1 MANGN
6 EIARAYVT
14 IVPSMQGSQST
25 ITSEL
30 TGITT
35 PASETAGEESGKHFG
50 ESLAKG
56 LKATAGIVAGAMT
69 AITAGAVA
77 TGKAF
82 IDATKD
88 VATYGDQVDKES
100 QKMHIS
106 AEAYQEWDFILQHAG
121 SSVEGMKTAMKTLT
135 AQAESGSD
143 AFEALGLSTEQIASM
158 SQEELFGAVITGLQG
173 IEDESERTVLAQ
185 SLLGRSSVEMTALFN
200 MSAEETEDLRNQVHE
215 LGGVMSDEAVKAS
228 AGYADSLQN
237 LETSFSGLKKNL
249 MSEFLPSVTKTMDGL
264 AKVFSGDKSG
274 IGDIQEG
281 IKGVISD
288 LTALAP
294 EFFSLA
300 QTLIFS
306 LLEGFAPMLP
316 SLVQTLFSI
325 TIQAITTLTSLL
337 PSLMPSIISGI
348 QGIFQ
353 ALFQALP
360 VITSSLF
367 QLVMSLV
374 TWLSEDGNIESFIQ
388 GIIQVVVLIVEQFA
402 QILPILLPAIVKI
415 VGEVVNALLEPD
427 TIMMLV
433 GAVLEL
439 VGAIFVALVNC
450 VPEFIDFVIGL
461 VDNLSDLVVKFLD
474 WIVPIISKG
483 LTNVINTVK
492 SWGENI
498 KNFVVGIWNHI
509 KTGVSNF
516 ITTMKNNFANGFNAI
531 KTNISNVINNI
542 KNFVDNILNRIKALP
557 DQAKAMGH
565 NLIAGFW
572 NGISNMIDWVID
584 KVSGFA
590 DSIVSTVKKAFGIHS
605 PSRVFRDIGDNLG
618 TAIGIGFDD
627 SMSEVESDMLKA
639 TDGLTASMTADVTA
653 YGAQASTL
661 SGSEV
666 NNFNGG
672 SISINVYGAEGQNIN
687 DLAEVIAIKLDN
699 MTRRKGSV
707 YA

>member
-82 IDATKD
+82 IDATRD
-88 VATYGDQVDKES
+88 VAEYGDTVDKES

-121 SSVEGMKTAMKTLT
+121 TSVDGMKTAMKTLT
-135 AQAESGSD
+135 AQVESGSD

-173 IEDESERTVLAQ
+173 IEDETERTTLAQ

-200 MSAEETEDLRNQVHE
+200 MSAEETEELRNQVHD

-228 AGYADSLQN
+228 ADYADAMTN

-249 MSEFLPSVTKTMDGL
+249 MSEFLPSISKTMNGL
-264 AKVFSGDKSG
+264 SKVFSGDKSG
-274 IGDIQEG
+274 IGEIQEG
-281 IKGVISD
+281 IQGVITD

-294 EFFSLA
+294 DFFALA

-348 QGIFQ
+348 QGIFT

-367 QLVMSLV
+367 ELVMSLV
-374 TWLSEDGNIESFIQ
+374 NWLAEDGNIESFIQ

-402 QILPILLPAIVKI
+402 QILPVLLPAIVKI
-415 VGEVVNALLEPD
+415 VGEVVNALLEPN

-433 GAVLEL
+433 GAVMEL
-439 VGAIFVALVNC
+439 VGAIFVALINC

-461 VDNLSDLVVKFLD
+461 VDNLSDLVVMFLD
-474 WIVPIISKG
+474 WIVPIVSQG

-492 SWGENI
+492 NWGSNI
-498 KNFVVGIWNHI
+498 KNFITNLWNNI

-516 ITTMKNNFANGFNAI
+516 ITNLKTNFSNGFNAI

-542 KNFVDNILNRIKALP
+542 KNFVNNILNTLKQLP
-557 DQAKAMGH
+557 AQAQAMGH

-572 NGISNMIDWVID
+572 NGISNMIDWVVD

-590 DSIVSTVKKAFGIHS
+590 NSIVSTVKKAFGINS
-605 PSRVFRDIGDNLG
+605 PSKVFASIGGYLAEGLDV
-618 TAIGIGFDD
+618 GFADGMED
-627 SMSEVESDMLKA
+627 VKEDMLNA

-653 YGAQASTL
+653 YGVQASTL

>member
-69 AITAGAVA
+69 AITAGAIA

-82 IDATKD
+82 VDATRD
-88 VATYGDQVDKES
+88 VAEYGDTVDKES

-121 SSVEGMKTAMKTLT
+121 TSVDGMKTAMKTLT
-135 AQAESGSD
+135 AQVESGSD

-200 MSAEETEDLRNQVHE
+200 MSAEETEELRNQVHE

-228 AGYADSLQN
+228 ADYADAMTN

-249 MSEFLPSVTKTMDGL
+249 MSEFLPSISKTMNGL
-264 AKVFSGDKSG
+264 SKVFSGDKSG
-274 IGDIQEG
+274 IGEIQEG
-281 IKGVISD
+281 IQGVIAD

-294 EFFSLA
+294 DFFALA

-348 QGIFQ
+348 QGIFT

-367 QLVMSLV
+367 ELVMSLV
-374 TWLSEDGNIESFIQ
+374 NWLAEDGNIESFIQ

-402 QILPILLPAIVKI
+402 QILPVLLPAIVKI
-415 VGEVVNALLEPD
+415 VGEVVNALLEPN

-433 GAVLEL
+433 GAVMEL
-439 VGAIFVALVNC
+439 VGAIFVALINC

-461 VDNLSDLVVKFLD
+461 VDNLSDLVVMFLN
-474 WIVPIISKG
+474 WIVPIVSQG

-492 SWGENI
+492 NWGSNI
-498 KNFVVGIWNHI
+498 KNFIAGLWNNI
-509 KTGVSNF
+509 KTGASNF
-516 ITTMKNNFANGFNAI
+516 ITNLKTNFANGFNAI

-542 KNFVDNILNRIKALP
+542 KNFVNNILNTLKQLP
-557 DQAKAMGH
+557 AQAKAMGH

-572 NGISNMIDWVID
+572 NGISNMIDWVVD

-605 PSRVFRDIGDNLG
+605 PSRIFRDIGDNLG
-618 TAIGIGFDD
+618 TAIGMGFDD

-639 TDGLTASMTADVTA
+639 TDGLTTSMTAEVTT

>member
-516 ITTMKNNFANGFNAI
+516 ITTLKNNFANGFNAI

>member
-6 EIARAYVT
+6 EIARCYVT
-14 IVPSMQGSQST
+14 IIPSLQGSQST

-82 IDATKD
+82 IDATRD
-88 VATYGDQVDKES
+88 VAEYGDTVDKES

-121 SSVEGMKTAMKTLT
+121 TSVDGMKTAMKTLT
-135 AQAESGSD
+135 AQVESGSD

-173 IEDESERTVLAQ
+173 VEDETERTTLAQ

-200 MSAEETEDLRNQVHE
+200 MSAEETEELRNQVHD

-228 AGYADSLQN
+228 ADYADAMTN

-249 MSEFLPSVTKTMDGL
+249 MSEFLPSISKTMNGL
-264 AKVFSGDKSG
+264 SKVFSGDKSG
-274 IGDIQEG
+274 IGEIQEG
-281 IKGVISD
+281 IQGVITD

-294 EFFSLA
+294 DFFALA

-348 QGIFQ
+348 QGIFT

-367 QLVMSLV
+367 ELVMSLV
-374 TWLSEDGNIESFIQ
+374 NWLAEDGNIESFIQ

-402 QILPILLPAIVKI
+402 QILPVLLPAIIKI
-415 VGEVVNALLEPD
+415 VGEIVNALLEPN
-427 TIMMLV
+427 TILMLV
-433 GAVLEL
+433 GAVMEL
-439 VGAIFVALVNC
+439 VGAIFVALINC

-461 VDNLSDLVVKFLD
+461 VDNLSDLVVMFLD
-474 WIVPIISKG
+474 WIVPIVSQG

-492 SWGENI
+492 NWGSNI
-498 KNFVVGIWNHI
+498 KNFITNLWNNI

-516 ITTMKNNFANGFNAI
+516 ITNLKTNFSNGFNAI

-542 KNFVDNILNRIKALP
+542 KNFVNNILNTLKQLP
-557 DQAKAMGH
+557 AQAQAMGH

-572 NGISNMIDWVID
+572 NGIGNMIDWVVD

-590 DSIVSTVKKAFGIHS
+590 NSIVSTVKKAFGINS
-605 PSRVFRDIGDNLG
+605 PSKVFASIGGYLAEGLDV
-618 TAIGIGFDD
+618 GFTDGMED
-627 SMSEVESDMLKA
+627 VKEDMLNA

>member
-1 MANGN
+1 MANGT
-6 EIARAYVT
+6 EIGRAYIT
-14 IVPSMQGSQST
+14 IVPSLQGSQST
-25 ITSEL
+25 IQTEL

-35 PASETAGEESGKHFG
+35 PASEKAGEESGKSFG
-50 ESLAKG
+50 ESMAKG
-56 LKATAGIVAGAMT
+56 LKTTATVIAGAMT
-69 AITAGAVA
+69 AITAGAIA

-82 IDATKD
+82 VDATRD
-88 VATYGDQVDKES
+88 VAEYGDTIDKES

-121 SSVEGMKTAMKTLT
+121 TSVDGMKTAMKTLT
-135 AQAESGSD
+135 AQVESGSD

-158 SQEELFGAVITGLQG
+158 SQEELFGAVISGLQG

-228 AGYADSLQN
+228 ADYADSLQN
-237 LETSFSGLKKNL
+237 LQTSFSGLKRSL
-249 MSEFLPSVTKTMDGL
+249 MSQFLPSITKTMDGL

-274 IGDIQEG
+274 IGDIQDG
-281 IKGVISD
+281 IKGVIAD
-288 LTALAP
+288 ITALAP

-316 SLVQTLFSI
+316 QLTETLFSI
-325 TIQAITTLTSLL
+325 VIQAITLLTSML
-337 PSLMPSIISGI
+337 PSLMPSIISGL

-367 QLVMSLV
+367 ELVMSLI
-374 TWLSEDGNIESFIQ
+374 TWLAEGDNIQNFVN
-388 GIIQVVVLIVEQFA
+388 GIVQVVALIVNQFSE
-402 QILPILLPAIVKI
+402 ILPVLLPAIVKI
-415 VGEVVNALLEPD
+415 IGEVVNCLLEPD
-427 TIMMLV
+427 NIMLLV

-450 VPEFIDFVIGL
+450 VPELINFVIGL
-461 VDNLSDLVVKFLD
+461 IDNLSDLVARFLD
-474 WIVPIISKG
+474 WIVPIVSQG

-492 SWGENI
+492 GWGTNI
-498 KNFVVGIWNHI
+498 KNFVINLWNNI
-509 KTGVSNF
+509 VSGVTNF
-516 ITTMKNNFANGFNAI
+516 INNLKNNFANGFNAI
-531 KTNISNVINNI
+531 RNNISNVINNI
-542 KNFVDNILNRIKALP
+542 RNFVTNILNTLKQLP
-557 DQAKAMGH
+557 AQAQAMGH

-572 NGISNMIDWVID
+572 NGISNMIDWVVD

-590 DSIVSTVKKAFGIHS
+590 NSIVSTVKKAFGIAS
-605 PSRVFRDIGDNLG
+605 PSKVFAQIG
-618 TAIGIGFDD
+618 GFLAEGLDVGFTD
-627 SMSEVESDMLKA
+627 GMEDVKEDMLNA

>member
-82 IDATKD
+82 IDATRD
-88 VATYGDQVDKES
+88 VAEYGDTVDKES

-121 SSVEGMKTAMKTLT
+121 TSVDGMKTAMKTLT
-135 AQAESGSD
+135 AQVESGSD

-173 IEDESERTVLAQ
+173 IEDETERTTLAQ

-200 MSAEETEDLRNQVHE
+200 MSAEETEELRNQVHD

-228 AGYADSLQN
+228 ADYADAMTN

-249 MSEFLPSVTKTMDGL
+249 MSEFLPSISKTMNGL
-264 AKVFSGDKSG
+264 SKVFSGDKSG
-274 IGDIQEG
+274 IGEIQEG
-281 IKGVISD
+281 IQGVITD

-294 EFFSLA
+294 DFFALA

-348 QGIFQ
+348 QGIFT

-367 QLVMSLV
+367 ELVMSLV
-374 TWLSEDGNIESFIQ
+374 NWLAEDGNIESFIQ

-402 QILPILLPAIVKI
+402 QILPVLLPAIVKI
-415 VGEVVNALLEPD
+415 VGEVVNALLEPN

-433 GAVLEL
+433 GAVMEL
-439 VGAIFVALVNC
+439 VGAIFVALINC

-461 VDNLSDLVVKFLD
+461 VDNLSDLVVMFLD
-474 WIVPIISKG
+474 WIVPIVSQG

-492 SWGENI
+492 NWGSNI
-498 KNFVVGIWNHI
+498 KNFITNLWNNI

-516 ITTMKNNFANGFNAI
+516 ITNLKTNFSNGFNAI

-542 KNFVDNILNRIKALP
+542 KNFVNNILSTLKQLP
-557 DQAKAMGH
+557 AQAQAMGH

-572 NGISNMIDWVID
+572 NGISNMIDWVVD

-618 TAIGIGFDD
+618 TAIGMGFDD

-639 TDGLTASMTADVTA
+639 TDGLTASMTAEVTT

>member
-82 IDATKD
+82 IDATRD
-88 VATYGDQVDKES
+88 VAEYGDTVDKES

-121 SSVEGMKTAMKTLT
+121 TSVDGMKTAMKTLT
-135 AQAESGSD
+135 AQVESGSD

-173 IEDESERTVLAQ
+173 VEDETERTTLAQ

-200 MSAEETEDLRNQVHE
+200 MSAEETEELRNQVHD

-228 AGYADSLQN
+228 ADYADSMTN
-237 LETSFSGLKKNL
+237 LETSFSGLKRNL
-249 MSEFLPSVTKTMDGL
+249 MSQFLPSITKTMDGL
-264 AKVFSGDKSG
+264 SKVFSGDKSG

-281 IKGVISD
+281 IKGIISD

-316 SLVQTLFSI
+316 SLVETLFSV
-325 TIQAITTLTSLL
+325 TVQAITLLTGML
-337 PSLMPSIISGI
+337 PSLMPSIISGL

-367 QLVMSLV
+367 DLVMSLI
-374 TWLSEDGNIESFIQ
+374 TWLAEGDNISNFIN
-388 GIIQVVVLIVEQFA
+388 GIIQVVALIVEQFSL
-402 QILPILLPAIVKI
+402 ILPVLLPAIVKI
-415 VGEVVNALLEPD
+415 IGEIVNCLLEPD
-427 TIMMLV
+427 NIMLLV
-433 GAVLEL
+433 NATLQL
-439 VGAIFVALVNC
+439 VGAILVALVNC
-450 VPEFIDFVIGL
+450 VPEFINFVIGL
-461 VDNLSDLVVKFLD
+461 VDNLSDLVAGFLS
-474 WIVPIISKG
+474 WIVPIVSQG

-492 SWGENI
+492 SWGTNIKTFITNLWSNI
-498 KNFVVGIWNHI
+498 KN
-509 KTGVSNF
+509 GVSNF
-516 ITTMKNNFANGFNAI
+516 ITNLKTNFSNGFNAI
-531 KTNISNVINNI
+531 KTNVSNVITNI
-542 KNFVDNILNRIKALP
+542 RNFVTNILNTLEQLP
-557 DQAKAMGH
+557 QQAFNMGY
-565 NLIAGFW
+565 NLIAGLW
-572 NGISNMIDWVID
+572 NGIHNMIDWVID

-590 DSIVSTVKKAFGIHS
+590 NSIVSTVKKAFGIAS
-605 PSRVFRDIGDNLG
+605 PSKVFAQIGGYLAEGLDV
-618 TAIGIGFDD
+618 GFSDGMED
-627 SMSEVESDMLKA
+627 VQDDMLKA
-639 TDGLTASMTADVTA
+639 TDGLTASMTAEVSA
-653 YGAQASTL
+653 YGTGASTL

>member
-88 VATYGDQVDKES
+88 VAEYGDTVDKES

-121 SSVEGMKTAMKTLT
+121 SSVDGMKMSMKTLT
-135 AQAESGSD
+135 AQAESGSE
-143 AFEALGLSTEQIASM
+143 AFDALGISTEQIASM
-158 SQEELFGAVITGLQG
+158 SQEELFGAVISGLQG

-228 AGYADSLQN
+228 AGYADSLKN

-249 MSEFLPSVTKTMDGL
+249 MSQFLPSVTKTMDGL

-274 IGDIQEG
+274 IGEIQDG
-281 IKGVISD
+281 IQGVISD

-294 EFFSLA
+294 EFFTLA

-306 LLEGFAPMLP
+306 LIEGFAPMLP

-348 QGIFQ
+348 QGIFT

-367 QLVMSLV
+367 ELVMSLV
-374 TWLSEDGNIESFIQ
+374 NWLAEDGNIESFIQ

-402 QILPILLPAIVKI
+402 QILPVLLPAIVKI
-415 VGEVVNALLEPD
+415 VGEVVNALLEPN

-433 GAVLEL
+433 GAVMEI
-439 VGAIFVALVNC
+439 VGAIFVALINC

-461 VDNLSDLVVKFLD
+461 VDNLSDLVVMFLN
-474 WIVPIISKG
+474 WIVPIVSSG

-492 SWGENI
+492 NWGSNI
-498 KNFVVGIWNHI
+498 KNYIVGLWNNI

-516 ITTMKNNFANGFNAI
+516 ITNLKTNFQNGFNAI

-542 KNFVDNILNRIKALP
+542 KNFVDNILNRLKQLP

-572 NGISNMIDWVID
+572 NGISNMIDWVVD

-605 PSRVFRDIGDNLG
+605 PSKVFAEIGGYLAEGLDN
-618 TAIGIGFDD
+618 GFSDGMTD
-627 SMSEVESDMLKA
+627 VQEDMLKA
-639 TDGLTASMTADVTA
+639 TDGLTASMAAEVTA

>member
-69 AITAGAVA
+69 AITAGAIA

-82 IDATKD
+82 IDATRD
-88 VATYGDQVDKES
+88 VAEYGDTVDKES

-121 SSVEGMKTAMKTLT
+121 TSVDGMKTAMKTLT
-135 AQAESGSD
+135 AQVESGSD

-173 IEDESERTVLAQ
+173 VEDETERTTLAQ

-200 MSAEETEDLRNQVHE
+200 MSAEETEELRNQVHD

-228 AGYADSLQN
+228 ADYADAMTN

-249 MSEFLPSVTKTMDGL
+249 MSEFLPSISKTMNGL
-264 AKVFSGDKSG
+264 SKVFSGDKSG
-274 IGDIQEG
+274 IGEIQEG
-281 IKGVISD
+281 IQGVITD

-294 EFFSLA
+294 DFFALA

-348 QGIFQ
+348 QGIFT

-367 QLVMSLV
+367 ELVMSLV
-374 TWLSEDGNIESFIQ
+374 NWLAEDGNIESFIQ
-388 GIIQVVVLIVEQFA
+388 GIIQVVVLIVKQFA
-402 QILPILLPAIVKI
+402 QILPVLLPAIVKI
-415 VGEVVNALLEPD
+415 VGEVVNALLEPN

-433 GAVLEL
+433 GAVMEL
-439 VGAIFVALVNC
+439 VGAIFVALINC

-461 VDNLSDLVVKFLD
+461 VDNLSDLVVMFLD
-474 WIVPIISKG
+474 WIVPIVSQG

-492 SWGENI
+492 NWGSNI
-498 KNFVVGIWNHI
+498 KNFITNLWNNI

-516 ITTMKNNFANGFNAI
+516 ITNLKTNFSNGFNAI

-542 KNFVDNILNRIKALP
+542 KNFVNNILNTLKQLP
-557 DQAKAMGH
+557 AQAQAMGH

-572 NGISNMIDWVID
+572 NGIGSMIDWVVD

-590 DSIVSTVKKAFGIHS
+590 NSIVSTVKKAFGINS
-605 PSRVFRDIGDNLG
+605 PSKVFASIGGYLAEGLDV
-618 TAIGIGFDD
+618 GFTDGMED
-627 SMSEVESDMLKA
+627 VKEDMLNA

>member
-69 AITAGAVA
+69 AITAGAIA

-82 IDATKD
+82 VDATRD
-88 VATYGDQVDKES
+88 VAEYGDTVDKES

-121 SSVEGMKTAMKTLT
+121 TSVDGMKTAMKTLT
-135 AQAESGSD
+135 AQVESGSD

-158 SQEELFGAVITGLQG
+158 SQEELFGAVISGLQG

-249 MSEFLPSVTKTMDGL
+249 MSEFLPSISKTMDGL

-348 QGIFQ
+348 QGIFT

-374 TWLSEDGNIESFIQ
+374 NWLAEDGNIESFIQ

-402 QILPILLPAIVKI
+402 QILPVLLPAIVKI
-415 VGEVVNALLEPD
+415 VGEVVNALLEPN

-433 GAVLEL
+433 GAVMEL
-439 VGAIFVALVNC
+439 VGAIFVALINC

-461 VDNLSDLVVKFLD
+461 VDNLSDLVVMFLD
-474 WIVPIISKG
+474 WIVPIVSQG

-492 SWGENI
+492 NWGSNI
-498 KNFVVGIWNHI
+498 KNFIVGLWNNI

-516 ITTMKNNFANGFNAI
+516 ITNLKTNFANGFNAI

-542 KNFVDNILNRIKALP
+542 KNFVNNILNTLKQLP
-557 DQAKAMGH
+557 AQAQAMGH

-572 NGISNMIDWVID
+572 NGISNMIDWVVD

-618 TAIGIGFDD
+618 TAIGMGFDD
-627 SMSEVESDMLKA
+627 SMSEVESDMLNA
-639 TDGLTASMTADVTA
+639 TDGLTASMTAEVTT

>member
-82 IDATKD
+82 IDATRD
-88 VATYGDQVDKES
+88 VAEYGDTVDKES

-106 AEAYQEWDFILQHAG
+106 AEAYQEWNFILQHAG
-121 SSVEGMKTAMKTLT
+121 TSVDGMKTAMKTLT
-135 AQAESGSD
+135 AQVESGSD
-143 AFEALGLSTEQIASM
+143 AFEALGLSTEQVASM
-158 SQEELFGAVITGLQG
+158 SQEELFGAVISGLQG

-200 MSAEETEDLRNQVHE
+200 MSAEETEELRNQVHD

-228 AGYADSLQN
+228 ADYADAMTN

-249 MSEFLPSVTKTMDGL
+249 MSEFLPSISKTMNGL
-264 AKVFSGDKSG
+264 SKVFSGDKSG
-274 IGDIQEG
+274 IGEIQEG
-281 IKGVISD
+281 IQGVITD

-294 EFFSLA
+294 DFFALA

-316 SLVQTLFSI
+316 SLVKTLFSI

-348 QGIFQ
+348 QGIFT

-367 QLVMSLV
+367 ELVMSLV
-374 TWLSEDGNIESFIQ
+374 NWLAEDGNIESFIQ

-402 QILPILLPAIVKI
+402 QILPVLLPAIVKI
-415 VGEVVNALLEPD
+415 VGEVVNALLEPN

-433 GAVLEL
+433 GAVMEL
-439 VGAIFVALVNC
+439 VGAIFVALINC

-461 VDNLSDLVVKFLD
+461 VDNLSDLVVMFLD
-474 WIVPIISKG
+474 WIVPIVSQG

-492 SWGENI
+492 NWGSNI
-498 KNFVVGIWNHI
+498 KNFITNLWNNI

-516 ITTMKNNFANGFNAI
+516 ITNLKTNFSNGFNAI

-542 KNFVDNILNRIKALP
+542 KNFVNNILNTLKQLP
-557 DQAKAMGH
+557 AQAQAMGH

-572 NGISNMIDWVID
+572 NGIGNMIDWVVD

-590 DSIVSTVKKAFGIHS
+590 NSIVSTVKKAFGINS
-605 PSRVFRDIGDNLG
+605 PSKVFASIGGYLAEGLDV
-618 TAIGIGFDD
+618 GFTDGMED
-627 SMSEVESDMLKA
+627 VKEDMLNA

>member
-88 VATYGDQVDKES
+88 VAEYGDTVDKES

-121 SSVEGMKTAMKTLT
+121 TSVDGMKTAMKTLT
-135 AQAESGSD
+135 AQVESGSD

-158 SQEELFGAVITGLQG
+158 SQEELFGAVISGLQG

-228 AGYADSLQN
+228 AGYADSLKN

-249 MSEFLPSVTKTMDGL
+249 MSQFLPSVTKTMNGL
-264 AKVFSGDKSG
+264 SKVFSGDKSG
-274 IGDIQEG
+274 IGEIQEG
-281 IKGVISD
+281 IQGVITD

-294 EFFSLA
+294 DFFALA

-316 SLVQTLFSI
+316 SLVQILFSI

-337 PSLMPSIISGI
+337 PSLMPSITSGI

-374 TWLSEDGNIESFIQ
+374 NWLAEDGNIESFIQ

-402 QILPILLPAIVKI
+402 QILPVLLPAIVKI
-415 VGEVVNALLEPD
+415 VGEVVNALLEPN
-427 TIMMLV
+427 TILMLV
-433 GAVLEL
+433 GAVMEI
-439 VGAIFVALVNC
+439 VGAIFVALINC

-461 VDNLSDLVVKFLD
+461 VDNLSDLVVMFLN
-474 WIVPIISKG
+474 WIVPIVSSG

-492 SWGENI
+492 NWGSNI
-498 KNFVVGIWNHI
+498 KNYFVGLWNNI

-516 ITTMKNNFANGFNAI
+516 ITNLKTNFQNGFNAI
-531 KTNISNVINNI
+531 K
-542 KNFVDNILNRIKALP
+542 VDNILNRLKQLP

-572 NGISNMIDWVID
+572 NGISNMIDWVVD

-605 PSRVFRDIGDNLG
+605 PSKVFAEIGGYLAEGLDN
-618 TAIGIGFDD
+618 GFSDGLTD
-627 SMSEVESDMLKA
+627 VQEDMLKA
-639 TDGLTASMTADVTA
+639 TDGLTASMTAEVTA

>member
-25 ITSEL
+25 IKSEL
-30 TGITT
+30 TGITE
-35 PASETAGEESGKHFG
+35 PASEQAGEESGKKFG

-82 IDATKD
+82 VDATRD
-88 VATYGDQVDKES
+88 VAEYGDTVDKES

-121 SSVEGMKTAMKTLT
+121 SSVDGMKTAMKTLT
-135 AQAESGSD
+135 AQAESGSE

-249 MSEFLPSVTKTMDGL
+249 MSEFLPSISKTMDGL

-274 IGDIQEG
+274 IGEIQEG
-281 IKGVISD
+281 IQGVISD

-374 TWLSEDGNIESFIQ
+374 NWLAEDGNIESFIQ

-402 QILPILLPAIVKI
+402 QILPVLLPAIVKI
-415 VGEVVNALLEPD
+415 VGEVVNALLEPN
-427 TIMMLV
+427 TILMLV
-433 GAVLEL
+433 GAVMEL

-461 VDNLSDLVVKFLD
+461 VGNLSDLVVTFLN
-474 WIVPIISKG
+474 WIVPIVTSG

-492 SWGENI
+492 NWGANI
-498 KNFVVGIWNHI
+498 KNFIVGLWNNI

-516 ITTMKNNFANGFNAI
+516 ITNLKTNFANGFNAI

-542 KNFVDNILNRIKALP
+542 KNFVNNILNTLKQLP
-557 DQAKAMGH
+557 AQAQAMGH

-572 NGISNMIDWVID
+572 NGISNMIDWVVD

-590 DSIVSTVKKAFGIHS
+590 NSIVSTVKKAFGIHS
-605 PSRVFRDIGDNLG
+605 PSKVFAEIGGYLAEGLDE
-618 TAIGIGFDD
+618 GFSDGMD
-627 SMSEVESDMLKA
+627 SVQEDMLNA
-639 TDGLTASMTADVTA
+639 TDGLTASMTAEVTT

>member
-69 AITAGAVA
+69 AITAGAIA

-82 IDATKD
+82 VDATRD
-88 VATYGDQVDKES
+88 VAEYGDTVDKES

-121 SSVEGMKTAMKTLT
+121 TSVDGMKTAMKTLT
-135 AQAESGSD
+135 AQVESGSD

-173 IEDESERTVLAQ
+173 IEDETERTTLAQ

-228 AGYADSLQN
+228 ADYADAMTN

-249 MSEFLPSVTKTMDGL
+249 MSEFLPSISKTMNGL

-274 IGDIQEG
+274 IGEIQEG
-281 IKGVISD
+281 IQGVITD

-294 EFFSLA
+294 DFFALA

-348 QGIFQ
+348 QGIFT

-367 QLVMSLV
+367 ELVMSLV
-374 TWLSEDGNIESFIQ
+374 NWLAEDGNIESFIQ

-402 QILPILLPAIVKI
+402 QILPVLLPAIVKI
-415 VGEVVNALLEPD
+415 VGEVVNALLEPN
-427 TIMMLV
+427 TILMLV
-433 GAVLEL
+433 GAVMEL
-439 VGAIFVALVNC
+439 VGAIFVALINC

-461 VDNLSDLVVKFLD
+461 VDNLSDLVVMFLD
-474 WIVPIISKG
+474 WIVPIVSQG
-483 LTNVINTVK
+483 LTNVIYTVK
-492 SWGENI
+492 NWGSNI
-498 KNFVVGIWNHI
+498 KNFITNLWNNI

-516 ITTMKNNFANGFNAI
+516 ITNLKTNFQNGFNAI

-542 KNFVDNILNRIKALP
+542 KSFVDNILNRLKQLP

-572 NGISNMIDWVID
+572 NGISNMIDWVVD

-590 DSIVSTVKKAFGIHS
+590 NSIVSTVKKAFGINS
-605 PSRVFRDIGDNLG
+605 PSKVFASIGGYLAEGLDV
-618 TAIGIGFDD
+618 GFTDGMKD
-627 SMSEVESDMLKA
+627 VKEDMLNA
-639 TDGLTASMTADVTA
+639 TDGLTASMTAEVTT

>member
-69 AITAGAVA
+69 AITAGAIA

-82 IDATKD
+82 VDATRD
-88 VATYGDQVDKES
+88 VAEYGDTVDKES

-135 AQAESGSD
+135 AQAESGSE
-143 AFEALGLSTEQIASM
+143 AFEALGLSTEQVASM
-158 SQEELFGAVITGLQG
+158 SQEELFGAVISGLQG

-249 MSEFLPSVTKTMDGL
+249 MSEFLPSISKTMDGL
-264 AKVFSGDKSG
+264 SKVFSGDKSG
-274 IGDIQEG
+274 IGEIQEG
-281 IKGVISD
+281 IQGVITD

-294 EFFSLA
+294 DFFALA

-348 QGIFQ
+348 QGIFT

-367 QLVMSLV
+367 ELVMSLV
-374 TWLSEDGNIESFIQ
+374 NWLAEDGNIESFIQ

-402 QILPILLPAIVKI
+402 QILPVLLPAIVKI
-415 VGEVVNALLEPD
+415 VGEVVNALLEPN
-427 TIMMLV
+427 TILMLV
-433 GAVLEL
+433 GAVMEL

-461 VDNLSDLVVKFLD
+461 VDNLSDLVVMFLD
-474 WIVPIISKG
+474 WIVPIVSKG

-492 SWGENI
+492 NWGSNI
-498 KNFVVGIWNHI
+498 KNFIVNLWNNI

-516 ITTMKNNFANGFNAI
+516 ITTLKTNFSNGFNAI

-542 KNFVDNILNRIKALP
+542 KNFVTNILNHLKQLP
-557 DQAKAMGH
+557 AQAQAMGH

-572 NGISNMIDWVID
+572 NGISNMIDWVVD

-639 TDGLTASMTADVTA
+639 TDGLTASMTTEVSA
-653 YGAQASTL
+653 YGSEPSTL

-666 NNFNGG
+666 NNYNGG

-687 DLAEVIAIKLDN
+687 DLAEIIAIKLDN

>member
-82 IDATKD
+82 IDATRD
-88 VATYGDQVDKES
+88 VAEYGDTVDKES

-121 SSVEGMKTAMKTLT
+121 TSVDGMKTAMKTLT
-135 AQAESGSD
+135 AQVESGSD

-173 IEDESERTVLAQ
+173 IEDETERTTLAQ

-200 MSAEETEDLRNQVHE
+200 MSAEETEELRNQVHD

-228 AGYADSLQN
+228 ADYADAMTN

-249 MSEFLPSVTKTMDGL
+249 MSEFLPSISKTMNGL
-264 AKVFSGDKSG
+264 SKVFSDDKSG
-274 IGDIQEG
+274 IGEIQEG
-281 IKGVISD
+281 IQGVITD

-294 EFFSLA
+294 DFFALA

-348 QGIFQ
+348 QGIFT

-367 QLVMSLV
+367 ELVMSLV
-374 TWLSEDGNIESFIQ
+374 NWLAEDGNIESFIQ
-388 GIIQVVVLIVEQFA
+388 GIIQVVVLIVKQFA
-402 QILPILLPAIVKI
+402 QILPVLLPAIVKI

-433 GAVLEL
+433 GAVMEL
-439 VGAIFVALVNC
+439 VGAIFVALINC

-461 VDNLSDLVVKFLD
+461 VDNLSDLVVMFLD
-474 WIVPIISKG
+474 WIVPIVSQG

-492 SWGENI
+492 NWGSNI
-498 KNFVVGIWNHI
+498 KNFIVNLWNNI

-516 ITTMKNNFANGFNAI
+516 ITNLKTNFSNGFNAI

-542 KNFVDNILNRIKALP
+542 KNFVNNILNTLKQLP
-557 DQAKAMGH
+557 AQAQAMGH

-572 NGISNMIDWVID
+572 NGIGNMIDWVVD

-590 DSIVSTVKKAFGIHS
+590 NSIVSTVKKAFGINS
-605 PSRVFRDIGDNLG
+605 PSKVFASIGGYLAEGLDV
-618 TAIGIGFDD
+618 GFTDGMED
-627 SMSEVESDMLKA
+627 VKEDMLNA

-672 SISINVYGAEGQNIN
+672 SISINVYGAEGQNVN
-687 DLAEVIAIKLDN
+687 ELAEVIAVKLDN

>member
-88 VATYGDQVDKES
+88 VAEYGDTVDKES

-121 SSVEGMKTAMKTLT
+121 TSVDGMKTAMKTLT
-135 AQAESGSD
+135 AQVESGSD
-143 AFEALGLSTEQIASM
+143 AFEALGLSTEQVASM

-173 IEDESERTVLAQ
+173 VEDETERTTLAQ

-200 MSAEETEDLRNQVHE
+200 MSAEETEELRNQVHE

-228 AGYADSLQN
+228 ADYADAMTN

-249 MSEFLPSVTKTMDGL
+249 MSEFLPSITKTMNGL
-264 AKVFSGDKSG
+264 SKVFSGDKSG
-274 IGDIQEG
+274 IGEIQEG
-281 IKGVISD
+281 IQGVITD

-294 EFFSLA
+294 GFFALA

-348 QGIFQ
+348 QGIFT

-367 QLVMSLV
+367 ELVMSLV
-374 TWLSEDGNIESFIQ
+374 NWLAEDGNIESFIQ

-402 QILPILLPAIVKI
+402 QILPVLLPAIVKI
-415 VGEVVNALLEPD
+415 VGEVVNALLEPN
-427 TIMMLV
+427 TILMLV
-433 GAVLEL
+433 GAVMEL
-439 VGAIFVALVNC
+439 VGAIFVALINC

-461 VDNLSDLVVKFLD
+461 VDNLSDLVVMFLN
-474 WIVPIISKG
+474 WIVPIVSKG

-492 SWGENI
+492 NWGSNI
-498 KNFVVGIWNHI
+498 KNFIVNLWNNI

-516 ITTMKNNFANGFNAI
+516 ITTLKTNFSNGFNAI

-542 KNFVDNILNRIKALP
+542 KNFVNNILNTLKQLP
-557 DQAKAMGH
+557 AQAQAMGH

-572 NGISNMIDWVID
+572 NGISNMIDWVVD

-590 DSIVSTVKKAFGIHS
+590 NSIVSTVKKAFGIAS
-605 PSRVFRDIGDNLG
+605 PSKVFAQIGGYLAEGLDE
-618 TAIGIGFDD
+618 GFSDGMD
-627 SMSEVESDMLKA
+627 SVQDDMLKA
-639 TDGLTASMTADVTA
+639 TDGLTASMTTEVSA
-653 YGAQASTL
+653 YGSEPSTL

-666 NNFNGG
+666 NNYNGG

-687 DLAEVIAIKLDN
+687 DLAEIIAIKLDN

>member
-35 PASETAGEESGKHFG
+35 PASESAGEESGKHFG

-173 IEDESERTVLAQ
+173 VEDESERTVLAQ

-316 SLVQTLFSI
+316 SLVQALFSI

-450 VPEFIDFVIGL
+450 VPEFIDFIIGL
-461 VDNLSDLVVKFLD
+461 VDNLSNLVVMFLD

-498 KNFVVGIWNHI
+498 KNFVVGIWDHI

-516 ITTMKNNFANGFNAI
+516 ITTLKNNFANGFNAI

-542 KNFVDNILNRIKALP
+542 KNFVDNILNKIKALP
-557 DQAKAMGH
+557 DQAKTMGH

-590 DSIVSTVKKAFGIHS
+590 NSIVSTVKKAFGIHS
-605 PSRVFRDIGDNLG
+605 PSKVFAEIGGYLAEGLDE
-618 TAIGIGFDD
+618 GFSDGMD
-627 SMSEVESDMLKA
+627 SVQEDMLNA
-639 TDGLTASMTADVTA
+639 TDGLTASMAAEVTT

-687 DLAEVIAIKLDN
+687 DLAEVIAVKLDN

>member
-56 LKATAGIVAGAMT
+56 LKATAGIVVGAMT
-69 AITAGAVA
+69 AITAGAIA

-82 IDATKD
+82 VDATRD
-88 VATYGDQVDKES
+88 VAEYGDTVDKES

-121 SSVEGMKTAMKTLT
+121 TSVDGMKTAMKTLT
-135 AQAESGSD
+135 AQVESGSE

-173 IEDESERTVLAQ
+173 IEDETERTTLAQ

-200 MSAEETEDLRNQVHE
+200 MSAEETEELRNQVHE

-228 AGYADSLQN
+228 ADYADAMTN

-249 MSEFLPSVTKTMDGL
+249 MSEFLPSISKTMNGL
-264 AKVFSGDKSG
+264 SKVFSGDKSG
-274 IGDIQEG
+274 IGEIQEG
-281 IKGVISD
+281 IQGVITD

-294 EFFSLA
+294 DFFALA

-348 QGIFQ
+348 QGIFT

-367 QLVMSLV
+367 ELVMSLV
-374 TWLSEDGNIESFIQ
+374 NWLAEDGNIESFIQ

-402 QILPILLPAIVKI
+402 QILPVLLPAIVKI
-415 VGEVVNALLEPD
+415 VGEVVNALLEPN
-427 TIMMLV
+427 TILMLV
-433 GAVLEL
+433 GAVMEL
-439 VGAIFVALVNC
+439 VGAIFVALINC

-461 VDNLSDLVVKFLD
+461 VDNLSDLVVMFLN
-474 WIVPIISKG
+474 WIVPIVSQG

-492 SWGENI
+492 NWGSNI
-498 KNFVVGIWNHI
+498 KNFIVGLWNNI

-516 ITTMKNNFANGFNAI
+516 ITNLKTNFSNGFNAI

-542 KNFVDNILNRIKALP
+542 KNFVNNILNTLKQLP
-557 DQAKAMGH
+557 AQAKAMGH

-572 NGISNMIDWVID
+572 NGISNMIDWVVD

-590 DSIVSTVKKAFGIHS
+590 NSIVSTVKKAFGINS
-605 PSRVFRDIGDNLG
+605 PSKVFASIGGYLAEGLDV
-618 TAIGIGFDD
+618 GFTDGMKD
-627 SMSEVESDMLKA
+627 VKEDMLNA

>member
-135 AQAESGSD
+135 AQAESGSN

-173 IEDESERTVLAQ
+173 IENETERTTLAQ

-228 AGYADSLQN
+228 ADYADAMTN

-249 MSEFLPSVTKTMDGL
+249 MSEFLPSISKTMNGL
-264 AKVFSGDKSG
+264 SKVFSGDKSG
-274 IGDIQEG
+274 IGEIQEG
-281 IKGVISD
+281 IQGVITD

-294 EFFSLA
+294 DFFALA

-348 QGIFQ
+348 QGIFT

-367 QLVMSLV
+367 ELIMSLV
-374 TWLSEDGNIESFIQ
+374 NWLAEDGNIESFIQ

-402 QILPILLPAIVKI
+402 QILPVLLPAIVKI

-433 GAVLEL
+433 GAVMEL
-439 VGAIFVALVNC
+439 VGAIFVALINC

-461 VDNLSDLVVKFLD
+461 VDNLSDLVVMFLD
-474 WIVPIISKG
+474 WIVPIVSQG

-492 SWGENI
+492 NWGSNI
-498 KNFVVGIWNHI
+498 KNFITNLWNNI

-516 ITTMKNNFANGFNAI
+516 ISNLKTNFSNGFNAI

-542 KNFVDNILNRIKALP
+542 KNFVNNILNTLKQLP
-557 DQAKAMGH
+557 TQAQAMGH

-572 NGISNMIDWVID
+572 NGISNMIDWVVD

-639 TDGLTASMTADVTA
+639 TDGLTASMTTEVSA
-653 YGAQASTL
+653 YGSEPSTL

-666 NNFNGG
+666 NNYNGG